1 MSDPTPRESL
11 DRYIEALQILS
22 ENADSSYEGDDL
34 TEAQRAKMKAT
45 RTGLIDLFEKAVQ
58 EPSNAASDFQHFTNQ
73 AFRHIERAGEL
84 TPEQHLQ
91 AAQAKA
97 TLALA
102 AATMAAA
109 GK

>member
-1 MSDPTPRESL
+1 
-11 DRYIEALQILS
+11 LS
-22 ENADSSYEGDDL
+22 ENADSSYEGADL
-34 TEAQRAKMKAT
+34 TEAQRAHMKAT
-45 RTGLIDLFEKAVQ
+45 RTGLIDLFEKSIR
-58 EPSNAASDFQHFTNQ
+58 EPSSAASDFQHFTSQ

-102 AATMAAA
+102 AATVASAE
-109 GK
+109 K